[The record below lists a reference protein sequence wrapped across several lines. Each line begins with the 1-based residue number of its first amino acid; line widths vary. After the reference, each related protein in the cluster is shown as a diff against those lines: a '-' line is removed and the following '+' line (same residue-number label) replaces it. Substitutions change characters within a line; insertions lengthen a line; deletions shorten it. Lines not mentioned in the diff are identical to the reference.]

1 MAITQSDLAVPE
13 GTDTDQ
19 PEEATPEAPRP
30 GGRTPRERFD
40 ALPERLRDKILDE
53 HRHWN
58 VDHIEWWEGV
68 YDQFKHD
75 MDEIGIEVERM
86 YFSGFWSQ
94 GDGACFQGRV
104 FDWELFLQ
112 SLGYSEPALIAH
124 AVKHF
129 KFEVA
134 HSGHY
139 YHENCTSFGSEIPL
153 PRHDEDEDFIDD
165 YSPHERGSL
174 QEAVWMALLNNT
186 YLEESF
192 SNEFTEAF
200 KDHMRDL
207 YKRLEEE
214 YDYLTSDEAIL
225 DSLEANDQLEDA
237 INDAMENDHA

>member
-1 MAITQSDLAVPE
+1 MAITEQDVALSE
-13 GTDTDQ
+13 GADTDQ
-19 PEEATPEAPRP
+19 PEEATTEEPRP

-40 ALPERLRDKILDE
+40 ALPEDLKDKILDE

-58 VDHIEWWEGV
+58 TEHIDWWDSV
-68 YDQFKHD
+68 YEQFKHD
-75 MDEIGIEVERM
+75 MDAIGIQVERM

-94 GDGACFQGRV
+94 GDGACFEGCV
-104 FDWELFLQ
+104 CDWELFLK
-112 SLGYSEPALIAH
+112 SVGYTDAALIKH
-124 AVKHF
+124 AASYFGLRVTHF
-129 KFEVA
+129 
-134 HSGHY
+134 GHY
-139 YHENCTSFGSEIPL
+139 YHENCTSFGSDIPL

-174 QEAVWMALLNNT
+174 QEAVWLALLNG
-186 YLEESF
+186 YSGESF
-192 SNEFTEAF
+192 EREFTEAF

-237 INDAMENDHA
+237 INDAMETDHA